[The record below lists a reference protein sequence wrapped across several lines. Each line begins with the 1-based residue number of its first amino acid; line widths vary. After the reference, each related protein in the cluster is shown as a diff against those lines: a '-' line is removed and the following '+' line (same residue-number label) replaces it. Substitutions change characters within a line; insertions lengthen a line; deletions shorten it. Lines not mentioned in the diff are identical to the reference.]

1 MESEEENKKNYK
13 HRPPDGGWG
22 WVIVIS
28 FAVQNM
34 ILLPILI
41 NFGLM
46 FREVF
51 AQLNMTTT
59 DSSIIININ
68 SAAGLLIGLMN
79 GPILK
84 TFGFRK
90 TACVGAMLTFF
101 GNSMTSFAMSSF
113 DFILYYGIISS
124 IGVNLVMSSFSLALN
139 TYFLERRG
147 IATGIAMSATGL
159 GPIFMPLLISK
170 LMTIYG
176 GRGTALIMAS
186 LTLHSFVGA
195 LLLHPVKWHYRKAED
210 GSDKNGDIEIC
221 NKKDH
226 LKSLNEEDQ
235 IRLDPI
241 IINGHL
247 IQRRFSDTTPFR
259 SVPEKS
265 RSLHS
270 LNILLDASKLSTNSV
285 VNVNICNAVNKQ
297 SDDPNKETDKMKVKC
312 QLYEA
317 NKSDESET
325 TAFIENNENN
335 YHEKIT
341 IEKESREDEAVKK
354 GWKSRVVQFFDL
366 DLLQEPIF
374 RNIWIGMAI
383 SFAAEMNFTLMTPF
397 ILGDLGYNTQKTA
410 KMMSI
415 IGIADILT
423 RITCPFIGRKTKLPA
438 RYLFL
443 LSLCI
448 LIFFRYCLTIVK
460 SDVLSILVFI
470 GIGIGRGFLSVY
482 RALVVPNHVPLEKLP
497 SASGLQAVLNGICL
511 LSFGPVLG
519 FVKDKVGNYDWYIYI
534 LNCLTLITVTL
545 WITEFI
551 IRACRHK
558 NRSN

>member
-1 MESEEENKKNYK
+1 MEGMSSAFKKVMESEEENKKNYK

-374 RNIWIGMAI
+374 RNIWIG
-383 SFAAEMNFTLMTPF
+383 
-397 ILGDLGYNTQKTA
+397 
-410 KMMSI
+410 
-415 IGIADILT
+415 
-423 RITCPFIGRKTKLPA
+423 
-438 RYLFL
+438 
-443 LSLCI
+443 
-448 LIFFRYCLTIVK
+448 LTIVK